1 MTDDTPATTADALL
15 AGAAAHNVGEYD
27 IARAIWAGETPL
39 APESDSDDSLRTGL
53 AAFAT
58 AVLDGRRGEWAA
70 ALTAAEEAE
79 SALADSDPG
88 ASAGVDL
95 TSVERWLAAFRADPE
110 VAERS
115 PPPRLDID
123 DDEPTPG
130 ELPLSAAALVAVA
143 VATGI
148 GDDPEVVID
157 AVRYARE
164 SDQPETTRYATFV
177 RDYADADS
185 SQRPIVFERLSAM
198 VQRERRKEEDVSG
211 LFD

>member
-1 MTDDTPATTADALL
+1 MTDETPATTADALR
-15 AGAAAHNVGEYD
+15 AGVAAHNVGEYD

-39 APESDSDDSLRTGL
+39 APEPDAKDSLRTGL

-58 AVLDGRRGEWAA
+58 AVLDARRGQWAA
-70 ALTAAEEAE
+70 ALAAAEEADSE
-79 SALADSDPG
+79 LADCGPSDL
-88 ASAGVDL
+88 AGVDFA
-95 TSVERWLAAFRADPE
+95 SVERWLAAFRADPE

-115 PPPRLDID
+115 PPPLFSID
-123 DDEPTPG
+123 GEQLTPG

-164 SDQPETTRYATFV
+164 SDQPESTRYATFV
-177 RDYADADS
+177 RDYADADP
-185 SQRPIVFERLSAM
+185 SQRPIVLERLSSM
-198 VQRERRKEEDVSG
+198 VQRERRKEDDVSG
-211 LFD
+211 LF